1 MTTRP
6 LTPEVVKQ
14 AYDALEAYDK
24 ETFGGGEPTYP
35 QWAADIVAQARREG
49 LIGVKE
55 EIGE

>member
-1 MTTRP
+1 MTTHP

-14 AYDALEAYDK
+14 AYDALEAYDD
-24 ETFGGGEPTYP
+24 ETFGGGEPHFP
-35 QWAADIVAQARREG
+35 VWAKAIVDQARREG